1 MLFVCGFCSKR
12 YGPTKAELRSNEKMR
27 GEGKGEGVGG
37 GGRKKADFFL
47 STSFPSRSPR
57 VFSFDLGTRAAVSQF
72 TEIKV

>member
-27 GEGKGEGVGG
+27 GKRKGG
-37 GGRKKADFFL
+37 GGEKADFFL

-57 VFSFDLGTRAAVSQF
+57 VFSFDFGTRAVVSEF
-72 TEIKV
+72 TEIRV